1 MGSAERK
8 NTGVSQVTL
17 LDGGMGQE
25 LVHRAGDRPTPL
37 WSTQVMVDHPGM
49 VEGVHKDYFAAGAT
63 VATTNTYA
71 IHHDRLMGTGME
83 GQFAELHAR
92 ALSEAKSAQKTHGK
106 GRIAGSIG
114 PLRASYRPDLHPV
127 SSVAV
132 PLFEEVAALIA
143 PECDLL
149 ILETVSSV
157 AHAKD
162 ALAAARPSGL
172 PVWLAL
178 TVSDR
183 DGKRLRSGELLE
195 DVLEIASSADA
206 VLINCSAPEAV
217 TQGLP
222 VIARA
227 GKPFGGYANGFVQIT
242 DDFLKEKPTVDTLEM
257 RRDMGP
263 RAYAGY
269 VMEWVAAG
277 ATIVGGCCEVSPS
290 HIAEIASRLTAAG
303 HEIV

>member
-1 MGSAERK
+1 M
-8 NTGVSQVTL
+8 TDVVL

-37 WSTQVMVDHPGM
+37 WSTQVMNEHPGL
-49 VEGVHKDYFAAGAT
+49 VEQVHRDFFAAGAT

-71 IHHDRLMGTGME
+71 IHHDRLMGTGLE
-83 GQFAELHAR
+83 AEFESLHRA
-92 ALSEAKSAQKTHGK
+92 ALSEAEAARRVHGS

-127 SSVAV
+127 GKVAV
-132 PLFEEVAALIA
+132 PLFAEVANLIA
-143 PECDLL
+143 PSCDLI

-157 AHAKD
+157 AHARD
-162 ALAAARPSGL
+162 GL
-172 PVWLAL
+172 EGVKQTGVPVWLSI
-178 TVSDR
+178 TVADT
-183 DGKRLRSGELLE
+183 DGTKLRSGEPVAE
-195 DVLEIASSADA
+195 VLHVAEAADA
-206 VLINCSAPEAV
+206 ILVNCSAPEAV
-217 TQGLP
+217 TKALP
-222 VIARA
+222 IIAPL

-242 DDFLKEKPTVDTLEM
+242 DDFLTSKPTVDTLEM

-277 ATIVGGCCEVSPS
+277 ATIVGGCCEVGPT
-290 HIAEIASRLTAAG
+290 HIAEISSRLTAAG
-303 HEIV
+303 HKII